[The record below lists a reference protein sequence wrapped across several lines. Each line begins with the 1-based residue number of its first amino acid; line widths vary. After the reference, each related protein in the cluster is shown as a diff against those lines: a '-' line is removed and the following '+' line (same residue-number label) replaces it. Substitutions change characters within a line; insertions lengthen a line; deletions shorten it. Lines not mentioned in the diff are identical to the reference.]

1 MLTIRQCAKLA
12 GVTVRT
18 LHHYDQIGLLTPA
31 RQTEN
36 GYRLYDEQD
45 LLLLQQILF
54 YRELGLE
61 LKEIKGILGKQGFS
75 PLAALRQHRQ
85 ALKDRAERL
94 VKLMETVDRTIEHLE
109 GGNDMDNHEL
119 FEGFSEEKQK
129 EYAVEAAKLYGEK
142 VVYDSQARWES
153 YSPQRKK
160 EILQNGS
167 QVITQITE
175 AIEHG
180 AGSPQVQS
188 LAEQWHRHIGN
199 FYRCTYEVLDGLAD
213 LYINSPDFYNNFK
226 KGHPAMPEFLSEAI
240 HIYCRGKSGFLP
252 E

>member
-18 LHHYDQIGLLTPA
+18 LHHYDQIGLLKPA
-31 RQTEN
+31 RQSEN

-61 LKEIKGILGKQGFS
+61 LREIKDILITPGFS

-85 ALKDRAERL
+85 VLKARSERL
-94 VKLMETVDRTIEHLE
+94 DKLMETVDRTIEHLE
-109 GGNDMDNHEL
+109 GGSIMDNHEL

-142 VVYDSQARWES
+142 EVYDSQARWES
-153 YSPQRKK
+153 YSPERKK
-160 EILQNGS
+160 AILQNGS
-167 QVITQITE
+167 QIITQITE
-175 AIEHG
+175 AIPFG
-180 AGSPQVQS
+180 AGSPQVQA
-188 LAEQWHRHIGN
+188 LVAQWHRHIGN
-199 FYRCTYEVLDGLAD
+199 FYRCSYEVLDGLAD
-213 LYINSPDFYNNFK
+213 LYMNSPDFYNNFK
-226 KGHPAMPEFLSEAI
+226 KGHPDMPEFLSEAI

>member
-18 LHHYDQIGLLTPA
+18 LHYYDQIGLLRPA
-31 RQTEN
+31 RLADN

-61 LKEIKGILGKQGFS
+61 LKEIKGILGTQGFS
-75 PLAALRQHRQ
+75 PLAALKQHRQ

-94 VKLMETVDRTIEHLE
+94 AKLMETVDRTIEHLE
-109 GGNDMDNHEL
+109 GGSNMDNHEL

-175 AIEHG
+175 AIEHS
-180 AGSPQVQS
+180 AGSPQVQA
-188 LAEQWHRHIGN
+188 LVAQWHRHIGN
-199 FYRCTYEVLDGLAD
+199 FYRCSYEVLDGLAD